1 MGATAVG
8 GGLAISGD
16 RPIMGG
22 VLLASSLFVAPSA
35 GIFYASDSPRAWQ
48 GIAVRGG
55 GAAGTGVLTVVL
67 GSMAGSGDERPGP
80 ALGVL
85 FFVPAVGALGI
96 VAHGVYDALFVSAR
110 SVDAHNE
117 GLNGTAIAVSVG
129 PWVSPYEGQ
138 PGVQVRVRW

>member
-8 GGLAISGD
+8 GGLAIASD
-16 RPIMGG
+16 RPIVGG
-22 VLLASSLFVAPSA
+22 VLVGSSLFFAPSA
-35 GIFYASDSPRAWQ
+35 GIFYAGDSQRAWQ

-55 GAAGTGVLTVVL
+55 GAAGAGVLTVLL
-67 GSMAGSGDERPGP
+67 GSMAGSGDEQPGP

-117 GLNGTAIAVSVG
+117 GLSRVGNAVSVG
-129 PWVSPYEGQ
+129 PWVSPHEGR
-138 PGVQVRVRW
+138 PGVQVRVAW